1 MKIVLFGIGKIFEEI
16 KSQIDFHSVVGLI
29 DNEYSK
35 LYQEISGITVVQP
48 ERIQEYD
55 YDYIVI
61 CNTRYFEDMRNQL
74 IALRVPSTKIIG
86 WQYYLYIL
94 KYGVNVL
101 SRNEYDGICDIL
113 CKLEI
118 QSILDMENGIERNA
132 LYVGDTKLVERVKN
146 VKIYSSEEKYNPNVY
161 CENLKGEMWID
172 AVVFLDFFLK
182 HSVQEFVFRIE
193 QVKDRTKYIIASIPY
208 PVCDAWRVWT
218 GIDLNQFG
226 EVTMVNGSVLK
237 YFIVKVFPKICDK
250 DKKIYIVSHKKII
263 APQNPFY
270 EPIYVGKY
278 DPEYEVGLKDSSGE
292 NISHLNEKVNELT
305 AFYWVWKNTRSENV
319 GFCHY
324 RRFFG
329 EKIQF
334 SNPYFGII
342 SKEQAESYLNNV
354 DMIVANAICTYPR
367 NISDQ
372 LKGTLNAQIYNECY
386 NLYVDRIKEVCADY
400 LVDFESVMKG
410 MMMYPCNMFYTR
422 WSVFDAYCNW
432 LFSVVTYVAE
442 TINVEMCDSYSKR
455 VVGFFAERM
464 LTVWIRHN
472 QIKVKEIE
480 VINI

>member
-48 ERIQEYD
+48 ERIQEYE

-237 YFIVKVFPKICDK
+237 YFIV
-250 DKKIYIVSHKKII
+250 
-263 APQNPFY
+263 
-270 EPIYVGKY
+270 
-278 DPEYEVGLKDSSGE
+278 
-292 NISHLNEKVNELT
+292 
-305 AFYWVWKNTRSENV
+305 
-319 GFCHY
+319 
-324 RRFFG
+324 
-329 EKIQF
+329 
-334 SNPYFGII
+334 
-342 SKEQAESYLNNV
+342 
-354 DMIVANAICTYPR
+354 
-367 NISDQ
+367 
-372 LKGTLNAQIYNECY
+372 
-386 NLYVDRIKEVCADY
+386 
-400 LVDFESVMKG
+400 
-410 MMMYPCNMFYTR
+410 
-422 WSVFDAYCNW
+422 
-432 LFSVVTYVAE
+432 
-442 TINVEMCDSYSKR
+442 
-455 VVGFFAERM
+455 
-464 LTVWIRHN
+464 
-472 QIKVKEIE
+472 
-480 VINI
+480 